1 MHGTLTKLNVL
12 EVEPEFHINH
22 YILLLIEV
30 AENDGPVMLLL
41 IYSLLII
48 IVNEQQAYKFVQC
61 SDLAKK

>member
-12 EVEPEFHINH
+12 EVEPEIHIIH
-22 YILLLIEV
+22 YIVLLIEV

-61 SDLAKK
+61 SNK

>member
-1 MHGTLTKLNVL
+1 MHGILTKLNVL

-30 AENDGPVMLLL
+30 VESDGPVMLF
-41 IYSLLII
+41 SLLII

-61 SDLAKK
+61 SDLAQI